1 MKISDLQ
8 NILEHYKQE
17 NGDLEIRITAETR
30 FNEQHEILDYGAIDT
45 NVVYDKTEFNN
56 LVINKGL
63 TEARALDI
71 LDQKGLAKIYLD
83 IYTYIKE

>member
-1 MKISDLQ
+1 MKISELQ

-17 NGDLEIRITAETR
+17 NGDLEVRITAETR
-30 FNEQHEILDYGAIDT
+30 FNEQHEILDYDAIDI

-63 TEARALDI
+63 TEVRALDI
-71 LDQKGLAKIYLD
+71 LDEKGLSKMYLD
-83 IYTYIKE
+83 IYTYIKG